1 MFDIIIHADDVVR
14 RRGYCDHFVT
24 MRVCV
29 CVCVCVCVSMIKRKP
44 LIGMT
49 RNHTCN
55 EKKSKIILF
64 YFYYLCQG
72 TVASP
77 ASGHVGTCPPWR
89 LREKISAR
97 LYVVWFGMVLC
108 KTLNLEYICSA
119 VFVLE

>member
-49 RNHTCN
+49 WNHTCN
-55 EKKSKIILF
+55 EKNLKLF
-64 YFYYLCQG
+64 YFTFITSAKEQWRRQL
-72 TVASP
+72 
-77 ASGHVGTCPPWR
+77 VGTWARAPPAF
-89 LREKISAR
+89 EGKIFR
-97 LYVVWFGMVLC
+97 
-108 KTLNLEYICSA
+108 
-119 VFVLE
+119 